1 MKRLLPIF
9 AILLLVLPAASA
21 PAGSGRADPVKI
33 RHEIKQ
39 IMASPEYNRSHSP
52 GMIEKLLARAGKWLR
67 ETLGGI
73 LKWIAER
80 LSFGNLEGAGILA
93 TLGTWAVV
101 IAFVG
106 LVGLVVWK
114 LVRSAGAH
122 VGPEARAE
130 DADYEIPSAK
140 PLMKQAAKLAEA
152 GDYRGAFRAA
162 YLASIAYLDGI
173 RALRFERSRTNWEY
187 MRELKRGGHDRP
199 HSELQP
205 ITLDFD
211 RKIYGR
217 EACARRDYLN
227 AAAVY
232 ERLSSEETR

>member
-1 MKRLLPIF
+1 MKRLLPIL
-9 AILLLVLPAASA
+9 AILLLVLSAESA
-21 PAGSGRADPVKI
+21 PAGKGRVDPVKV
-33 RHEIKQ
+33 RREIKQ
-39 IMASPEYNRSHSP
+39 ILASPEYNRSHSP
-52 GMIEKLLARAGKWLR
+52 GTIEKLYARAGKALRNAVVGFFKWL
-67 ETLGGI
+67 GD
-73 LKWIAER
+73 R
-80 LSFGNLEGAGILA
+80 LSFGDMEGAGLLA
-93 TLGTWAVV
+93 SLGTWAVV

-122 VGPEARAE
+122 AGPEARAE
-130 DADYEIPSAK
+130 GADFEMPSAK

-152 GDYRGAFRAA
+152 GDYRAAFRAA
-162 YLASIAYLDGI
+162 YLASIVYLDGI

-187 MRELKRGGHDRP
+187 MRELKRGGHDKP

-217 EACARRDYLN
+217 ETCARQDYLN

-232 ERLSSEETR
+232 ERLSSEEAK